1 MENVADKTKSQKRKK
16 FQLCFVRTK
25 SISLFK
31 VSGAGG
37 RIRTGTRLPS
47 TDFKSGA
54 STCSATPAYKWHKIS
69 SWTHTRF
76 LQALSSL

>member
-1 MENVADKTKSQKRKK
+1 MENVADKTKSQKKKK

-31 VSGAGG
+31 VSGRDGG
-37 RIRTGTRLPS
+37 TWTLTILLP
-47 TDFKSGA
+47 TDFKSVA
-54 STCSATPAYKWHKIS
+54 SAYSATSPYKWHKIS